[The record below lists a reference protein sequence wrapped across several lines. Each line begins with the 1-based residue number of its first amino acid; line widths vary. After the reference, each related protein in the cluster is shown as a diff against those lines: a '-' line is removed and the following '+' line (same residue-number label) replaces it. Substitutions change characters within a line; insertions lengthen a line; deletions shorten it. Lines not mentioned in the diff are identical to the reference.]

1 MAEARIERRLAAIL
15 AADVAGYSR
24 LMGADEEGTLA
35 ALQTL
40 RKSLFDPKIFE
51 YRGRIV
57 KTTGDG
63 ALVEFASA
71 VDAVRCAVDVQRTIL
86 AHNMELPADKWI
98 QLRIGINV
106 GDIIVQDDDIFG
118 DGVNIAA
125 RLETTAE
132 PGGLCISEDAHR
144 QIRGKVEMTFEDMG
158 LQTLKNI
165 AEPLRVWRMRSAAAS
180 DRLASSRPR
189 ESRSRPDKPSIAV
202 LPFTNMSNDPEQEY
216 LADGMTEDTIT
227 LLSQTRD
234 FVVIA
239 RGSTVAYKGQ
249 PVDIPDIGRQLGV
262 RYVLEGS
269 VRRAGNRIRVTAQL
283 VEVKSLDRVWADHF
297 DRDLTDLFSLQD
309 EVTSG
314 IVGALHP
321 QLISAEAQ
329 SYQRQ
334 PPSSLDAWGLAA
346 RSMMALVSLTK
357 ENLDTAIDL
366 ATQAIEI
373 APDYGLA
380 YGIKAFAQ
388 GYQSYTQW
396 GQDWYEDAKQASAN
410 IKRALVL
417 QGDDPT
423 TLFLV
428 GGASH
433 FMARHRTGVA
443 LLERAI
449 QLNPNLAMAHGLL
462 GISYASID
470 RPAEGLSH
478 IETALRLSPR
488 DPMTYI
494 FFTAQAL
501 CKFVAGDYPGA
512 LSSAE
517 RSISIHPSS
526 DNHLYMAAALAELDE
541 LDKAR
546 EQIKRALMVSPKM
559 NLVVI
564 GRGVQGNPGWERYH
578 AALRKAGLPEQTP
591 R

>member
-1 MAEARIERRLAAIL
+1 LSGNRVERRLAAVL

-24 LMGADEEGTLA
+24 LMGTDEEGTLA
-35 ALQTL
+35 QLKAL
-40 RKSLFDPKIFE
+40 RKTLVDPKIAE
-51 YRGRIV
+51 HRGRIV

-63 ALVEFASA
+63 LLLEFASV
-71 VDAVRCAVDVQRTIL
+71 VDAARCAVEVQRDMAARNSGVPRNTR
-86 AHNMELPADKWI
+86 I
-98 QLRIGINV
+98 QFRIGIHL
-106 GDIIVQDDDIFG
+106 GDIIIDENDIFG

-125 RLETTAE
+125 RLEGIAE
-132 PGGLCISEDAHR
+132 PGGVCISDDAHR
-144 QIRGKVEMTFEDMG
+144 QIRGKVEIAFEDMG
-158 LQTLKNI
+158 LKTLKNI
-165 AEPLRVWRMRSAAAS
+165 AEPLRVWQTGNIAATEKVEFSGPRQSTARS
-180 DRLASSRPR
+180 
-189 ESRSRPDKPSIAV
+189 DKPSIAV
-202 LPFTNMSNDPEQEY
+202 LPFANMSSDPEQEY

-239 RGSTVAYKGQ
+239 RSSMVAYKGQ
-249 PVDIPDIGRQLGV
+249 PVDIADIGRQLGV

-269 VRRAGNRIRVTAQL
+269 VRKAGNRVRVTAQL
-283 VEVKSLDRVWADHF
+283 VEVRTLDRVWADHF
-297 DRDLTDLFSLQD
+297 DRDLTDLFALQD
-309 EVTSG
+309 DVTSG

-321 QLISAEAQ
+321 QLFSAEAQ

-334 PPSSLDAWGLAA
+334 PPSSLDAWGLVA

-373 APDYGLA
+373 APDYGLP

-443 LLERAI
+443 LLERAV

-470 RPAEGLSH
+470 RPTVGLSH

-488 DPMTYI
+488 DPMTYM

-501 CKFVAGDYPGA
+501 CKFVAGDYSGA
-512 LSSAE
+512 LSSSE
-517 RSISIHPSS
+517 RSVSIHPSS
-526 DNHLYMAAALAELDE
+526 DNHLFMAAALAELGE
-541 LDKAR
+541 MDKAR
-546 EQIKRALMVSPKM
+546 EQIKRTLTFSPKM

-564 GRGVQGNPGWERYH
+564 GRGVQGNPGWEKYH
-578 AALRKAGLPEQTP
+578 AALRKAGLPE
-591 R
+591 

>member
-1 MAEARIERRLAAIL
+1 LGAHRVERRLAAVL

-24 LMGADEEGTLA
+24 LMGTDEEGTLA
-35 ALQTL
+35 QLKAL
-40 RKSLFDPKIFE
+40 RKTLVDPKIAE
-51 YRGRIV
+51 HRGRIV

-63 ALVEFASA
+63 LLVEFASV
-71 VDAVRCAVDVQRTIL
+71 VDAARCAVEVQRDV
-86 AHNMELPADKWI
+86 AAQNSDVAQDARI
-98 QLRIGINV
+98 QFRIGIHV
-106 GDIIVQDDDIFG
+106 GDIIIDENDIFG

-125 RLETTAE
+125 RLEGIAE
-132 PGGLCISEDAHR
+132 PGGVCISDDAYR
-144 QIRGKVEMTFEDMG
+144 QIRGKVEIAFENMG
-158 LQTLKNI
+158 LKTLKNI
-165 AEPLRVWRMRSAAAS
+165 AEPLHVWQTGNTATTNDVGFSEPRRPTLRS
-180 DRLASSRPR
+180 
-189 ESRSRPDKPSIAV
+189 DKPSIAV
-202 LPFTNMSNDPEQEY
+202 LPFTNMSSDPEQEF

-239 RGSTVAYKGQ
+239 RSSMVAYKGQ
-249 PVDIPDIGRQLGV
+249 PVDIPGIGRQLGV

-269 VRRAGNRIRVTAQL
+269 VRKAGNRIRVTAQL
-283 VEVKSLDRVWADHF
+283 VEVRTLDRVWADHF
-297 DRDLTDLFSLQD
+297 DRDLTDLFALQD
-309 EVTSG
+309 DVTSG

-321 QLISAEAQ
+321 QLFSAEAQ
-329 SYQRQ
+329 SYQRH
-334 PPSSLDAWGLAA
+334 PPSSLDAWGLAVRGMA
-346 RSMMALVSLTK
+346 ALVSLTK

-366 ATQAIEI
+366 ATQAIAT

-388 GYQSYTQW
+388 GYRSYTQW
-396 GQDWYEDAKQASAN
+396 GDDWYDDAKQASGN

-449 QLNPNLAMAHGLL
+449 LLNPNLAMAHGLL

-470 RPAEGLSH
+470 RPTAGLSH

-488 DPMTYI
+488 DPMTYM

-501 CKFVAGDYPGA
+501 CKFVGGDYSGA
-512 LSSAE
+512 LASAE

-526 DNHLYMAAALAELDE
+526 DNHLYMAAALAELGEMDQ
-541 LDKAR
+541 AH
-546 EQIKRALMVSPKM
+546 EQIKRALSVSPKM
-559 NLVVI
+559 SLVVI
-564 GRGVQGNPGWERYH
+564 GRGVQGNPGWQRYH
-578 AALRKAGLPEQTP
+578 AALRKAGLPE
-591 R
+591 

>member
-1 MAEARIERRLAAIL
+1 LATEHVKRRLAAVL

-24 LMGADEEGTLA
+24 LMGSDEEGTLA
-35 ALQTL
+35 QLKAL
-40 RKSLFDPKIFE
+40 RKALVDPKIAE
-51 YRGRIV
+51 HRGRIV

-63 ALVEFASA
+63 LLVEFASV
-71 VDAVRCAVDVQRTIL
+71 VDAVRCAVQVQRDMAAQNSGTAQHARI
-86 AHNMELPADKWI
+86 EF
-98 QLRIGINV
+98 RIGIHV
-106 GDIIVQDDDIFG
+106 GDIIIDENDIFG

-125 RLETTAE
+125 RLEGIAE
-132 PGGLCISEDAHR
+132 PGGVCISDDAHR
-144 QIRGKVEMTFEDMG
+144 QIRGKVEIAFEDMG
-158 LQTLKNI
+158 LKTLKNI
-165 AEPLRVWRMRSAAAS
+165 AEPLRVWQTGNTAAMEKAGHS
-180 DRLASSRPR
+180 GPR
-189 ESRSRPDKPSIAV
+189 QSTARADKPSIAV
-202 LPFTNMSNDPEQEY
+202 LPFANMSSDPEQEY

-239 RGSTVAYKGQ
+239 RSSTIAYKGQ

-269 VRRAGNRIRVTAQL
+269 VRKAGNRIRVTAQL
-283 VEVKSLDRVWADHF
+283 VEVRTLDRVWADHF
-297 DRDLTDLFSLQD
+297 DRDLTDLFALQD
-309 EVTSG
+309 DVTSG

-334 PPSSLDAWGLAA
+334 PPSSLDAWGLVAG
-346 RSMMALVSLTK
+346 SMMALVSLTK

-366 ATQAIEI
+366 ATRAIEI

-380 YGIKAFAQ
+380 YGVKAFAQ

-470 RPAEGLSH
+470 RPAAGLSH

-501 CKFVAGDYPGA
+501 CKFVAGDYSGA

-526 DNHLYMAAALAELDE
+526 DNHLYMAAALAELGE
-541 LDKAR
+541 MEKAR
-546 EQIKRALMVSPKM
+546 EQIKRALVFSPKM

-564 GRGVQGNPGWERYH
+564 GRGVKGNPGWEKYH
-578 AALRKAGLPEQTP
+578 AALRKAGLPE
-591 R
+591 

>member
-1 MAEARIERRLAAIL
+1 LGAHRVERRLAAVL

-24 LMGADEEGTLA
+24 LMGTDEEGTLA
-35 ALQTL
+35 QLKAL
-40 RKSLFDPKIFE
+40 RKMLVDPKIAE
-51 YRGRIV
+51 HRGRIV

-63 ALVEFASA
+63 LLVEFASV
-71 VDAVRCAVDVQRTIL
+71 VDAARCAVEVQRDV
-86 AHNMELPADKWI
+86 AAQNSDVAQDARI
-98 QLRIGINV
+98 QFRIGIHV
-106 GDIIVQDDDIFG
+106 GDIIIDENDIFG

-125 RLETTAE
+125 RLEGIAE
-132 PGGLCISEDAHR
+132 PGGVCISDDAYR
-144 QIRGKVEMTFEDMG
+144 QIRGKVEIAFENMG
-158 LQTLKNI
+158 LKTLKNI
-165 AEPLRVWRMRSAAAS
+165 AEPLHVWQTGNTATTNDVGFCEPRRPTLRS
-180 DRLASSRPR
+180 
-189 ESRSRPDKPSIAV
+189 DKPSIAV
-202 LPFTNMSNDPEQEY
+202 LPFTNMSSDPEQEF

-239 RGSTVAYKGQ
+239 RSSMVAYKGQ
-249 PVDIPDIGRQLGV
+249 PVDIPGIGRQLGV

-269 VRRAGNRIRVTAQL
+269 VRKAGNRIRVTAQL
-283 VEVKSLDRVWADHF
+283 VEVRTLDRVWADHF
-297 DRDLTDLFSLQD
+297 DRDLTDLFALQD
-309 EVTSG
+309 DVTSG

-321 QLISAEAQ
+321 QLFSAEAQ

-334 PPSSLDAWGLAA
+334 PPSSLDAWGLAVRGMA
-346 RSMMALVSLTK
+346 ALVSLTK
-357 ENLDTAIDL
+357 ENLDAAIDL
-366 ATQAIEI
+366 ATQAIAT

-388 GYQSYTQW
+388 GYRSYTQW
-396 GQDWYEDAKQASAN
+396 GDDWYDDAKQASGN

-449 QLNPNLAMAHGLL
+449 LLNPNLAMAHGLL

-470 RPAEGLSH
+470 RPTAGLSH

-488 DPMTYI
+488 DPMTYM

-501 CKFVAGDYPGA
+501 CKFVGGDYSGA
-512 LSSAE
+512 LASAE

-526 DNHLYMAAALAELDE
+526 DNHLYMAAALAELGEMDQ
-541 LDKAR
+541 AH
-546 EQIKRALMVSPKM
+546 EQIKRALSVSPKM
-559 NLVVI
+559 SLVVI
-564 GRGVQGNPGWERYH
+564 GRGVQGNPGWQRYH
-578 AALRKAGLPEQTP
+578 AALRKAGLPE
-591 R
+591 